1 MELEKGSIIFLIPQI
16 NFDRPKCMMVI
27 EYKIRGDFRIQR
39 GPSRFFAKSL
49 GGLYFFKNLLKRF
62 PGLAGVA
69 PGWAVGRAVGFTLRA
84 GSGRGDF
91 TALAGTAKGL
101 RVLELLG
108 CPGAEGCLGVF
119 PRVAAIPIFGATV
132 GLNFS
137 ACRVAV
143 AGTGIGGA
151 LAAMLLSK
159 ARAIFS
165 TVLLSWSTFWRRF

>member
-1 MELEKGSIIFLIPQI
+1 VGITVFL
-16 NFDRPKCMMVI
+16 N
-27 EYKIRGDFRIQR
+27 
-39 GPSRFFAKSL
+39 
-49 GGLYFFKNLLKRF
+49 YFLRNLLKRF

-69 PGWAVGRAVGFTLRA
+69 PGWGVGRGVGFTLRE

-108 CPGAEGCLGVF
+108 WPGVEGCLGVF
-119 PRVAAIPIFGATV
+119 PRVAAIPIFGAKV

-143 AGTGIGGA
+143 AGTGICGA
-151 LAAMLLSK
+151 RTAILFSSAI
-159 ARAIFS
+159 AIFS
-165 TVLLSWSTFWRRF
+165 TVLFSWSTF

>member
-1 MELEKGSIIFLIPQI
+1 MGITVFL
-16 NFDRPKCMMVI
+16 N
-27 EYKIRGDFRIQR
+27 
-39 GPSRFFAKSL
+39 
-49 GGLYFFKNLLKRF
+49 YFLRNLLKRF

-69 PGWAVGRAVGFTLRA
+69 PGCGMGRGVGFTLRV

-108 CPGAEGCLGVF
+108 WPGVEGCLGVF

-143 AGTGIGGA
+143 AGTGICGA
-151 LAAMLLSK
+151 RTAILFSSAI
-159 ARAIFS
+159 AIFS
-165 TVLLSWSTFWRRF
+165 TVLFSWSTF